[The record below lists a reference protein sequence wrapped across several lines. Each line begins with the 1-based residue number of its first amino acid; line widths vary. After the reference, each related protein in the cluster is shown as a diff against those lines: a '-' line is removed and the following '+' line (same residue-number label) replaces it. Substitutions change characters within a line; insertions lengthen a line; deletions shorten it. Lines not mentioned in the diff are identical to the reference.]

1 MCLQPCMLQMTG
13 FLAAGL
19 RELYGLVSQAVA
31 EGVDHR
37 EQPARAQ
44 GALTDRQ
51 AMWCHM
57 LALSKQG
64 RQNRAL

>member
-1 MCLQPCMLQMTG
+1 MCLQPCMLQMAG
-13 FLAAGL
+13 FRAAGL
-19 RELYGLVSQAVA
+19 TELYGLVFRAVA
-31 EGVDHR
+31 GRMDHR

-44 GALTDRQ
+44 GALPYRQ

-64 RQNRAL
+64 RQNRAP